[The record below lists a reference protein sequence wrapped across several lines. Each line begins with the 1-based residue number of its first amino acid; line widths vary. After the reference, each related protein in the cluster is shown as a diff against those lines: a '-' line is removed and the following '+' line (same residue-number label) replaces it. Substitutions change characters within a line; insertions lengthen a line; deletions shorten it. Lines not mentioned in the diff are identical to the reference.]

1 MASLLI
7 DGEKCNNCGMCL
19 AECTYKLL
27 QIVEKESLPSWVD
40 GAEDMC
46 INCGH
51 CVAVCP
57 GGALGLS
64 TMPMEKC
71 VPITKDLETTPE
83 QLEQF
88 LKSRRSIHAYKEE
101 PVEHEKLARLI
112 DIARYAP
119 SANNYQ
125 PVQWLVIEK
134 REDVK
139 QLSKKVID
147 WLRGLLEKD
156 PSFAELIRA
165 GLFVDGRDSGL
176 DVITH
181 GAPHL
186 VLVHAQKDSVPM
198 GDCLIALTYL
208 ELAAHSIG
216 LGACWAGMIQAGAT
230 FDPVLARALQL
241 PEDHLSFGALMIG
254 YPKYKTSR
262 IPIRNDAQVIWR

>member
-1 MASLLI
+1 MGSLFI
-7 DGEKCNNCGMCL
+7 DGEKCNKCGICIE
-19 AECTYKLL
+19 ECPYWLL
-27 QIVEKESLPSWVD
+27 QIVEKESLPSPVD
-40 GAEDMC
+40 GAEELC

-57 GGALGLS
+57 SAALGLS
-64 TMPMEKC
+64 TMPMDKC
-71 VPITKDLETTPE
+71 VPITKDLKTTPE

-88 LKSRRSIHAYKEE
+88 LKSRRSIHAYEE
-101 PVEHEKLARLI
+101 KPVEHEKLVKLI

-134 REDVK
+134 RENVK
-139 QLSKKVID
+139 QLSKMAID
-147 WLRGLLEKD
+147 WLRGLIDKD
-156 PSFAELIRA
+156 PTFAELTRA
-165 GLFVDGRDSGL
+165 KVFVTGWDSGI

-186 VLVHAQKDSVPM
+186 VVVHAHKDSVPM

-208 ELAAHSIG
+208 EIAAHSMG
-216 LGACWAGMIQAGAT
+216 LGACWAGMIQAGAM
-230 FDPVLARALQL
+230 FEPAVARALQL

-262 IPIRNDAQVIWR
+262 IPMRNDAKVIWR